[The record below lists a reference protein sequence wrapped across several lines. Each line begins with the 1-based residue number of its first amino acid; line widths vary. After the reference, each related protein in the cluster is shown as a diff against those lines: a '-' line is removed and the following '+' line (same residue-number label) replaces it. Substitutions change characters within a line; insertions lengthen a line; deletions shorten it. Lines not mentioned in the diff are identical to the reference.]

1 MFSAQ
6 HDVDR
11 IDLQILE
18 ALQLD
23 ARLSSAELAER
34 VDLTTSPC
42 WRRVKRLEQEGI
54 IRGYHADVDM
64 KKLGFQVKAFVYVSL
79 DKKDEKHVKAFED
92 AVVISPQ
99 ILACSCI
106 SGRYDHQLTVTART
120 LDEFGEFAR
129 HQIGALPN
137 VKEVYSAFVLKEV
150 KSLKQAI
157 FDLK

>member
-1 MFSAQ
+1 MNDAE
-6 HDVDR
+6 HEVDR
-11 IDLQILE
+11 VDLQILK
-18 ALQLD
+18 ALQLN

-54 IRGYHADVDM
+54 ICGYHADVDM
-64 KKLGFQVKAFVYVSL
+64 KKLGFHVTAYVYVSL

-92 AVVISPQ
+92 AVITSPQ
-99 ILACSCI
+99 IIACSCI
-106 SGRYDHQLTVTART
+106 SGRYDHQLTVVART

-150 KSLKQAI
+150 KSRKQALV
-157 FDLK
+157 DLT